1 MTMNK
6 HTILLAILTV
16 GAAACGD
23 NHNNTDAPVGS
34 DAAQIPTVPALGA
47 QIDRLGRPAIN
58 TALNHAFDANAAT
71 KNAAKDA
78 YNAQSDPSTWASA
91 ANAGQFA
98 ANLAILDSLDTVC
111 GNQVLYN
118 GSPEGGGAA
127 AANSYATLTGILL
140 DDQLYLDSTQTAC
153 NLYLAAELNVVTGA
167 QTFNDCG
174 GRAPSYDV
182 IDVTYSAVAAGLAG
196 FAIAGQQVTPKIGD
210 NVGPHTGANATSD
223 TTFPFLAAPH

>member
-1 MTMNK
+1 MTK

-16 GAAACGD
+16 GAFACGD
-23 NHNNTDAPVGS
+23 NNSNKPDGNGSGS
-34 DAAQIPTVPALGA
+34 DSGQIPAAPALGA

-58 TALNHAFDANAAT
+58 TALNHAFDPTAAT

-78 YNAQSDPSTWASA
+78 YNAQSDPSTWAST

-98 ANLAILDSLDTVC
+98 ANLAIFDALDTAC

-118 GSPEGGGAA
+118 GSPTGGGAA
-127 AANSYATLTGILL
+127 KADSYSTLTGILL

-153 NLYLAAELNVVTGA
+153 KLYLATELNVVSGG

-196 FAIAGQQVTPKIGD
+196 FTITSTSVTPNIGD
-210 NVGPHTGANATSD
+210 NVGPHTGTNATSD
-223 TTFPFLAAPH
+223 TNFPFLAAPH

>member
-1 MTMNK
+1 MTT
-6 HTILLAILTV
+6 HTILIAILTV

-23 NHNNTDAPVGS
+23 NHNNNDAAAGS
-34 DAAQIPTVPALGA
+34 DAAQIPNAPALGA

-58 TALNHAFDANAAT
+58 TALNHAFDPTAAT

-78 YNAQSDPSTWASA
+78 YNAQSDPSTWANA

-111 GNQVLYN
+111 GNQVEYN
-118 GSPEGGGAA
+118 AQPEGGGTAA
-127 AANSYATLTGILL
+127 ADSYATLTGLLL
-140 DDQLYLDSTQTAC
+140 DDQLYLDSTQTSC

-196 FAIAGQQVTPKIGD
+196 FTITTTSVTPKIGD
-210 NVGPHTGANATSD
+210 LVGPHTGANATSD